1 MCLRSTISILA
12 SLKRSMGSWCAKFFE
27 KGTMRVFVRL
37 LPYIRHYPLLVAAM
51 LGVSVSESVMVIVF
65 PVVTQRIIE
74 DVIQKNQPERLGY
87 WFITGVI
94 AFAIQDGL
102 NCMRILLDSRF
113 EQKVIFNL
121 RSELYIHLQKLPLTW
136 FEKQPTGDLMT
147 RLIEDVTYVERM
159 LIDGI
164 EQGAIAILQ
173 IVAVSVLMFVYS
185 PVLAMAAFVPVP
197 FLIVGATLYKTR
209 ALISYRDQRL
219 ASSEL
224 GSILHDNITGIR
236 QIKIYTA
243 EEFASERF
251 GKAARN
257 VGKTI
262 LRTARIF
269 GIYRPLM
276 NFSTSFGIL
285 LVTVVGAREV
295 LVGRMNISVL
305 MAFLLVARFVYEP
318 VSCLHSLNQVFQ
330 QGRASGDR
338 IFEILDAETELSK
351 THFVTRYIRPV
362 VGHIEY
368 RNVTFG
374 YVPGRLVIDNVSF
387 SVKPGE
393 KVAIVGTS
401 GAGKST
407 LVSLLVRYSEFQ
419 SGSIL
424 VDGHDISKIQHREL
438 RRSIAV
444 VTQESF
450 LFNGSTIDNMRMAC
464 PLATESEI
472 WDALE
477 AANAAGFVRRLPGG
491 LHSSLGER
499 GVHLSVGERQRISIA
514 RALLKNAPILILDEA
529 TASVDTSTEQLIQQ
543 SLDRLIKNRT
553 TLVIAH
559 RLSTVRD
566 ADQIL
571 VLERGRIVERGRH
584 EQLVS
589 LGGLYSNLCWS
600 PHT

>member
-1 MCLRSTISILA
+1 
-12 SLKRSMGSWCAKFFE
+12 MGSWCAGLFE
-27 KGTMRVFVRL
+27 KGATRVFVRL
-37 LPYIRHYPLLVAAM
+37 MPYIRRYPLLVTAM

-74 DVIQKNQPERLGY
+74 DVIQKKQSERLAY
-87 WFITGVI
+87 WFIMGVI
-94 AFAIQDGL
+94 AFAMQDGL

-121 RSELYIHLQKLPLTW
+121 RSELYIHLQRLPLSW

-147 RLIEDVTYVERM
+147 RLIEDVTYVQRM

-173 IVAVSVLMFVYS
+173 IAAVSVLMFVYS
-185 PVLAMAAFVPVP
+185 PVLAMAAFIPVP
-197 FLIVGATLYKTR
+197 FLIVGATLYKMR
-209 ALISYRDQRL
+209 ARVSYRDQRL
-219 ASSEL
+219 ASSQL
-224 GSILHDNITGIR
+224 YSILHDNITGIR

-243 EEFASERF
+243 EQFASERF
-251 GKAARN
+251 GRAARN
-257 VGKTI
+257 VWKAI
-262 LRTARIF
+262 LQTTRIF

-285 LVTVVGAREV
+285 LVMVVGSREI
-295 LVGRMNISVL
+295 LAGRMDISVL
-305 MAFLLVARFVYEP
+305 MAFVLVARFIYES

-330 QGRASGDR
+330 EGRASGDR
-338 IFEILDAETELSK
+338 IFEILDAETEFSE
-351 THFVTRYIRPV
+351 THFVTSYIRPV

-368 RNVTFG
+368 RNATFG

-393 KVAIVGTS
+393 KVAIVGAS

-407 LVSLLVRYSEFQ
+407 LVSLLARYYDLQ

-438 RRSIAV
+438 RQSIAV

-450 LFNGSTIDNMRMAC
+450 LFNGSTMDNMRMAC
-464 PLATESEI
+464 PWATESEI

-477 AANAAGFVRRLPGG
+477 AANAAQFVRRLPSG
-491 LHSSLGER
+491 LHSSLGEH
-499 GVHLSVGERQRISIA
+499 GVHLSVGERQRLSIA
-514 RALLKNAPILILDEA
+514 RALLKDAPILILDEA
-529 TASVDTSTEQLIQQ
+529 TASVDTYTEQLIQQ
-543 SLDRLIKNRT
+543 SFDRLIKNRT

-559 RLSTVRD
+559 RLSTIRN

-571 VLERGRIVERGRH
+571 VLDQGRIVERGRH

-589 LGGLYSNLCWS
+589 LGGLYSYLLNKS
-600 PHT
+600 R

>member
-1 MCLRSTISILA
+1 MS
-12 SLKRSMGSWCAKFFE
+12 SWCAEFFE
-27 KGTMRVFVRL
+27 KGATRVFVRL
-37 LPYIRHYPLLVAAM
+37 LPYVRRYPLLVATM

-74 DVIQKNQPERLGY
+74 DVIQKNHPEHLGY
-87 WFITGVI
+87 WFITGLI

-113 EQKVIFNL
+113 EQKVIFDL
-121 RSELYIHLQKLPLTW
+121 RSKLYIHLQRLPLTW
-136 FEKQPTGDLMT
+136 FEKQTTGDLMT

-164 EQGAIAILQ
+164 EQGVIAILQ
-173 IVAVSVLMFVYS
+173 IAAVSVLMFVYS

-197 FLIVGATLYKTR
+197 FLVVGATLYKMR
-209 ALISYRDQRL
+209 ARVSYREQQL

-224 GSILHDNITGIR
+224 CSILHDNITGIR

-251 GKAARN
+251 GGAARN
-257 VGKTI
+257 VWNAI
-262 LRTARIF
+262 LRTTRIF

-285 LVTVVGAREV
+285 LITVVGAREV
-295 LVGRMNISVL
+295 LAGRMNISVL
-305 MAFLLVARFVYEP
+305 MAFLLVARSVYEP

-338 IFEILDAETELSK
+338 IFEIIDTETELSEV
-351 THFVTRYIRPV
+351 HFVTRYIRPI

-393 KVAIVGTS
+393 KVAIVGAT

-407 LVSLLVRYSEFQ
+407 LVSLLVRYYEFQ

-424 VDGHDISKIQHREL
+424 VDGHNISKIQHREL
-438 RRSIAV
+438 RQSIAV

-450 LFNGSTIDNMRMAC
+450 FFNGSTMDNLRIAC
-464 PLATESEI
+464 PSATESEI

-477 AANAAGFVRRLPGG
+477 EANAAEFVRRLPIG
-491 LHSSLGER
+491 LHSSLGEN

-529 TASVDTSTEQLIQQ
+529 TASVDTFTEQLIQQ

-559 RLSTVRD
+559 RLSTVCN

-571 VLERGRIVERGRH
+571 VLEQGRIVERGRH

-589 LGGLYSNLCWS
+589 LGGLYSNLCW
-600 PHT
+600 PRGRAEIRVK

>member
-1 MCLRSTISILA
+1 MS
-12 SLKRSMGSWCAKFFE
+12 SWCAEFFE
-27 KGTMRVFVRL
+27 KGATRVFVRL
-37 LPYIRHYPLLVAAM
+37 LPYVRRYPLLVATM

-74 DVIQKNQPERLGY
+74 DVIQKNHPEHLGY
-87 WFITGVI
+87 WFITGLI

-113 EQKVIFNL
+113 EQKVIFDL
-121 RSELYIHLQKLPLTW
+121 RSKLYIHLQRLPLTW
-136 FEKQPTGDLMT
+136 FEKQTTGDLMT

-164 EQGAIAILQ
+164 EQGVIAILQ
-173 IVAVSVLMFVYS
+173 IAAVSVLMFVYS

-197 FLIVGATLYKTR
+197 FLVVGATLYKMR
-209 ALISYRDQRL
+209 ARVSYREQQL

-224 GSILHDNITGIR
+224 CSILHDNITGIR

-251 GKAARN
+251 GGAARN
-257 VGKTI
+257 VWNAI
-262 LRTARIF
+262 LRTTRIF

-285 LVTVVGAREV
+285 LITVVGAREV
-295 LVGRMNISVL
+295 LAGRMNISVL
-305 MAFLLVARFVYEP
+305 MAFLLVARSVYEP

-338 IFEILDAETELSK
+338 IFEIIDTETELSEV
-351 THFVTRYIRPV
+351 HFVTRYIRPI

-393 KVAIVGTS
+393 KVAIVGAT

-407 LVSLLVRYSEFQ
+407 LVSLLVRYYEFQ

-424 VDGHDISKIQHREL
+424 VDGHNISKIQHREL
-438 RRSIAV
+438 RQSIAV

-450 LFNGSTIDNMRMAC
+450 FLM
-464 PLATESEI
+464 
-472 WDALE
+472 
-477 AANAAGFVRRLPGG
+477 
-491 LHSSLGER
+491 
-499 GVHLSVGERQRISIA
+499 
-514 RALLKNAPILILDEA
+514 
-529 TASVDTSTEQLIQQ
+529 
-543 SLDRLIKNRT
+543 DRPWIT
-553 TLVIAH
+553 CA
-559 RLSTVRD
+559 
-566 ADQIL
+566 
-571 VLERGRIVERGRH
+571 
-584 EQLVS
+584 
-589 LGGLYSNLCWS
+589 
-600 PHT
+600 